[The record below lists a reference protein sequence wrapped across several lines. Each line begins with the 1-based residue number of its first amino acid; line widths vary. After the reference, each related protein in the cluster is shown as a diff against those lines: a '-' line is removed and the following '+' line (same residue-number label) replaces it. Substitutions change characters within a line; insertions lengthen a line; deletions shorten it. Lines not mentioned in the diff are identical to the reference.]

1 MQTEL
6 KTIIDEQI
14 EYLNKLG
21 GNETIVG
28 LDYNYQGEDFEIRF
42 VIERKSEVQQNEENT
57 DFIRQRI

>member
-6 KTIIDEQI
+6 KTIIDEHI

-21 GNETIVG
+21 GKESIVG

-42 VIERKSEVQQNEENT
+42 VIERKTEVKQ
-57 DFIRQRI
+57 DV

>member
-6 KTIIDEQI
+6 KTIIDEHI

-21 GNETIVG
+21 GDESIVG

-42 VIERKSEVQQNEENT
+42 VIERKTEVQQNE
-57 DFIRQRI
+57 DFN